1 MARGAS
7 PPMAKFTG
15 AGRSRRAR
23 SGACKVPLDSLSPQ
37 RVGVQQSAV
46 PFHRLIISCAARS
59 FRCILSCSSFL
70 PRPSLFER
78 GEVPSLSSLVLT
90 GDRSVFSSS
99 LLEPYHPS
107 LYHPSF
113 LSPQCLLTRLSLAT
127 SPLTPSSS
135 TRVPPWPAPPSPT
148 ATQSTTPRSRTS
160 PTRPSQRPTGT
171 STSTGST

>member
-1 MARGAS
+1 MAQRAN

-23 SGACKVPLDSLSPQ
+23 GGACKVPLDSLSLQ
-37 RVGVQQSAV
+37 RVGVQQSAA
-46 PFHRLIISCAARS
+46 PFHRFIISCAARS
-59 FRCILSCSSFL
+59 FRPILSSSFFL

-90 GDRSVFSSS
+90 GDRSVLLSLAVRALPPFSPSS
-99 LLEPYHPS
+99 LSRPPL
-107 LYHPSF
+107 
-113 LSPQCLLTRLSLAT
+113 CLLTRLSLAT

-135 TRVPPWPAPPSPT
+135 TRAPPWPAPPSPT
-148 ATQSTTPRSRTS
+148 ATPSTTPRSRTS